1 MVKKIL
7 KELVRW
13 LIITLI
19 IGSIIWFT
27 SSLYKIIRRRLRG
40 R

>member
-1 MVKKIL
+1 MMKTLL

-19 IGSIIWFT
+19 IGSIVWFA
-27 SSLYKIIRRRLRG
+27 SSLYKFIKNRVKG